1 MELSVFDE
9 VAELV
14 RAMSPA
20 EIGEVHVRAHRR
32 GVKVWFDTEAPT
44 KEHYEAQMLS
54 RRYVD
59 GIEGTA
65 IEIGFHSEHKDQ
77 ADNVAVIERVV
88 RSEKKWR
95 KELGKEPQVDTFY
108 GADNWRRVS
117 EAWIEPDLDDPE
129 ITFEVASR
137 LVDYISVIE
146 PARQ

>member
-1 MELSVFDE
+1 MFDE